1 MSFMGTPNRISE
13 TKQTGVAYANT
24 PHTSDIYSEAMYKII
39 CGGWGGGQR
48 LTRVGKSRRD
58 IRLAEKS
65 GHAGGGTLP
74 VPVNGGHPSHM
85 HKERIL
91 LYDSTLT
98 SLYAWNI
105 RSTYPT

>member
-1 MSFMGTPNRISE
+1 VSFMGTPNRISE

-65 GHAGGGTLP
+65 GHAGGG
-74 VPVNGGHPSHM
+74 HPS
-85 HKERIL
+85 RTSQRGAPFPYAQRTNL
-91 LYDSTLT
+91 TL
-98 SLYAWNI
+98 
-105 RSTYPT
+105 R